1 MYSTPEQDVTI
12 DAPQQSQA
20 FDASDL
26 NSILAAQRA
35 AFEAEGAVS
44 VQTRIDRIDRAIGQL
59 QKYQDDIAEALCQD
73 FGHRSVQHSKLMDVA
88 AGIAPLQ
95 HARKHVKKWM
105 RPQKR
110 STLFPLNLFG
120 ARSRIEYQPLGVIGI
135 ISPWN
140 FPVNLAFAP
149 LAQALAAGNRA
160 MIKPSEFTPITS
172 ALMQQIVAEAFDPS
186 EIAVVTGGPEIGAA
200 FSALPFDHLIFTG
213 ATSIARHVMAAAAQ
227 NLVPVTL
234 ELGGKSPVIVGKSAD
249 PKLVCDRVMWGKI
262 TNAGQICLAPDYCFV
277 HEEQLD
283 SYVAGFKASVAKM
296 LPSLLKNPDYTSIV
310 NERHYQRL
318 QSYLADA
325 RGKGA
330 TIIEI
335 NPASESF
342 ESQPFH
348 KMPPTLVLNASDDML
363 IMQEEIFGPLMPV
376 KTYQKMEDA
385 LGYIN
390 RKPRPLGLYYFGH
403 DPSEERAI
411 LDRTTSGGVTINDVV
426 MHVGQEDLPF
436 GGVGQSGMG
445 CYHGFDGFKTFSHTK
460 SIFRQSKVDIAAMTG
475 MSPPFNDKT
484 EKTIRQML
492 KG

>member
-1 MYSTPEQDVTI
+1 MYSTPEQDVASKAPDQPQAP
-12 DAPQQSQA
+12 DAGHL
-20 FDASDL
+20 DR
-26 NSILAAQRA
+26 ILAAQKA
-35 AFEAEGAVS
+35 SFEAEGAVS
-44 VQTRIDRIDRAIGQL
+44 AKTRIDRIDRAIAQL
-59 QKYQDDIAEALCQD
+59 QKYQDDIAEALRQD
-73 FGHRSVQHSKLMDVA
+73 FGHRPLQHSKLMDVA

-160 MIKPSEFTPITS
+160 MIKPSEFTPNTS
-172 ALMQQIVAEAFDPS
+172 ALMQRMVAEAFDPS
-186 EIAVVTGGPEIGAA
+186 EVAVVTGGPEIGEA
-200 FSALPFDHLIFTG
+200 FSSLPFDHLIFTG
-213 ATSIARHVMAAAAQ
+213 ATSIARHVLAAAAR

-234 ELGGKSPVIVGKSAD
+234 ELGGKSPVIIGKSANTA
-249 PKLVCDRVMWGKI
+249 LACDRIIWGKI

-277 HEEQLD
+277 HEDQLQH
-283 SYVAGFKASVAKM
+283 YIAGFKTSVAKM
-296 LPSLLKNPDYTSIV
+296 LPSLLHNPDYTSIV

-325 RGKGA
+325 KAKGA

-342 ESQPFH
+342 ESQPYH
-348 KMPPTLVLNASDDML
+348 KMPPTLLLNVTDDML
-363 IMQEEIFGPLMPV
+363 IMQEEIFGPLLPV
-376 KTYQKMEDA
+376 MTYQNMGDA
-385 LGYIN
+385 LHYIN
-390 RKPRPLGLYYFGH
+390 RRPRPLGLYYFGH
-403 DPSEERAI
+403 DPREERTV

-426 MHVGQEDLPF
+426 MHVSQEDLPF

-445 CYHGFDGFKTFSHTK
+445 CYHGFDGFRTFSHTK
-460 SIFRQSKVDIAAMTG
+460 SIFRQSKLDIAAMTG

-484 EKTIRQML
+484 EKTIQQML

>member
-1 MYSTPEQDVTI
+1 MNAIQQPEAR
-12 DAPQQSQA
+12 DAME
-20 FDASDL
+20 L
-26 NSILAAQRA
+26 HSILAAQKA
-35 AFEAEGAVS
+35 SIEAEGAVS
-44 VQTRIDRIDRAIGQL
+44 AKTRIDRIDRAIRQL
-59 QKYQDDIAEALCQD
+59 QKYQDEIAEALCQD
-73 FGHRSVQHSKLMDVA
+73 FGHRPLQHSKLMDVA
-88 AGIAPLQ
+88 AGIGPLQ
-95 HARKHVKKWM
+95 HARKHLKKWM

-172 ALMQQIVAEAFDPS
+172 ALMQKIVAEAFDPT
-186 EIAVVTGGPEIGAA
+186 EIAVVTGGPEIGQA

-234 ELGGKSPVIVGKSAD
+234 ELGGKSPVIIGKSAD
-249 PKLVCDRVMWGKI
+249 AQLACDRIMWGKI

-296 LPSLLKNPDYTSIV
+296 LPSLLNNPDYTSIV
-310 NERHYQRL
+310 NARHYQRL
-318 QSYLADA
+318 QSYLSDA
-325 RGKGA
+325 RDKGA

-335 NPASESF
+335 NPASEFF
-342 ESQPFH
+342 ENQPFY
-348 KMPPTLVLNASDDML
+348 KMPPTLVLNATDDML

-376 KTYQKMEDA
+376 KTYQKLEETIT
-385 LGYIN
+385 YIN
-390 RKPRPLGLYYFGH
+390 RKPRPLGLYYFGS
-403 DPSEERAI
+403 DPREERAL

-426 MHVGQEDLPF
+426 MHVSQEDLPF

-445 CYHGFDGFKTFSHTK
+445 CYHGFDGFKTFSHRK
-460 SIFRQSKVDIAAMTG
+460 SIFRQSKLDIAAMTG
-475 MSPPFNDKT
+475 MSPPFNHKT